1 MQSALWQHGPR
12 SLFFWITLAA
22 QLRTLPIGVLAARDE
37 LNYALKAASDQN
49 HERGAFACCVRA
61 AGLDG
66 AVSASDKF
74 EGERAHRL
82 LPVAVLTGRLR

>member
-1 MQSALWQHGPR
+1 MGRAVY
-12 SLFFWITLAA
+12 FFWITLAA
-22 QLRTLPIGVLAARDE
+22 HPWLQLRTLPIGVLAARDE

-74 EGERAHRL
+74 EGERAHRV